1 MRCAVAL
8 STAGNELDR
17 VIILVADGATGLGI
31 VLEYVKLSSR
41 SSLPRIPSPV
51 PERSLARLALRCRT
65 FRGRPEELLQHTTRL
80 ILLSIG
86 DLKTDFLVRN

>member
-1 MRCAVAL
+1 LRDMRCAVAL

-51 PERSLARLALRCRT
+51 PERSLARLALRW
-65 FRGRPEELLQHTTRL
+65 GRPEELLQHTTRL